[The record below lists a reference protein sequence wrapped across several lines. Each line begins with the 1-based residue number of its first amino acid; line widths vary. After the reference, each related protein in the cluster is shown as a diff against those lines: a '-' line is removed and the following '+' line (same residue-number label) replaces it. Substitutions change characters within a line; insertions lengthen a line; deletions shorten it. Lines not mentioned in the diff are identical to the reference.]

1 MFIWA
6 KTSENIEIEN
16 IFQPKTFFI
25 SLAIST
31 QVVSDDDVFES
42 IYITIISNIK
52 RFLGKSSGCIID
64 SVIYHS
70 INICTMYP

>member
-52 RFLGKSSGCIID
+52 RFLGKISGCMID